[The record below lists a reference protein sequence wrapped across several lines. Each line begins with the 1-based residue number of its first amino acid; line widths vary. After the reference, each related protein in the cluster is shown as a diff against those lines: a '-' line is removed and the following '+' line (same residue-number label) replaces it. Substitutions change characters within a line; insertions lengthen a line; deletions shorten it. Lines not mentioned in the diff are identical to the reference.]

1 MMEIKDNYSRDLTMI
16 PRASGG
22 RIRRGKAQEQLKSLE
37 SLGEEPVSPISLVI
51 TTHSSLWTSLP
62 LLHTCSLL
70 ANRRVHSPFAYTTQI
85 AAHRPSVGFAHY
97 QTSKAMNMI
106 VLSKDLGRPTS
117 LYSALGQET
126 SIRILTLYPGAGDDA
141 IVTAL
146 AVVDMEEHLAT
157 YDALS
162 YTGGTEPQT

>member
-1 MMEIKDNYSRDLTMI
+1 
-16 PRASGG
+16 
-22 RIRRGKAQEQLKSLE
+22 
-37 SLGEEPVSPISLVI
+37 
-51 TTHSSLWTSLP
+51 
-62 LLHTCSLL
+62 
-70 ANRRVHSPFAYTTQI
+70 
-85 AAHRPSVGFAHY
+85 
-97 QTSKAMNMI
+97 MNMI
-106 VLSKDLGRPTS
+106 VLSEDLGRPTS